1 MKIEV
6 IRSGGV
12 AGISRSGAVE
22 FGLRGDAYDPEWAS
36 LYRAARLERAHL
48 FAPATSAGSAAG
60 EAPREAAVA
69 PSHVRDAFQWT
80 LRFGRERFDVPDSTL
95 QGALRELAE
104 KVLAEGT

>member
-12 AGISRSGAVE
+12 AGIPRSGAVE

-36 LYRAARLERAHL
+36 LYRAARQERAQL
-48 FAPATSAGSAAG
+48 FAPAGSAASTAG
-60 EAPREAAVA
+60 EERHEAAAA
-69 PSHVRDAFQWT
+69 PSHVRDAFHWT
-80 LRFGRERFDVPDSTL
+80 LRFGRERFDVPDGTL